1 MLKWK
6 RVSSG
11 TLTLN
16 QEILVDM
23 LSGMAGKNRVIRQ
36 ISFTPTADKYLRVYR
51 DAEQIVDYDSYTL
64 NGEYPVLPM
73 DLPLVEG
80 QNCKVGFYNSSGA
93 TTAIQISI
101 GYEETG

>member
-16 QEILVDM
+16 AEVLVDM
-23 LSGMAGKNRVIRQ
+23 LSGGGGKNRVIKK
-36 ISFTPTADKYLRVYR
+36 ISFTPTQYKFLRVYR

-64 NGEYPVLPM
+64 NGEYPVLEM
-73 DLPLVEG
+73 DLPLSEG
-80 QNCKVGFYNSSGA
+80 QQCKVGFYNSSGA
-93 TTAIQISI
+93 TTAISIMI
-101 GYEETG
+101 GYEEAA

>member
-11 TLTLN
+11 ALTLN
-16 QEILVDM
+16 AEILVDI
-23 LSGMAGKNRVIRQ
+23 LAGMSGKNRIIRK
-36 ISFTPTADKYLRVYR
+36 ISFTPTQYKFLRVYR
-51 DAEQIVDYDSYTL
+51 DGEQIVDYDSYIL
-64 NGEYPVLPM
+64 NGEYPILPM

-80 QNCKVGFYNSSGA
+80 QLCKVGFYNSSGG
-93 TTAIQISI
+93 TGAISIAI

>member
-16 QEILVDM
+16 AEVLVDI
-23 LSGMAGKNRVIRQ
+23 LAGMSGKNRVIKQ
-36 ISFTPTADKYLRVYR
+36 IAFTPTQYKYLRVYR
-51 DAEQIVDYDSYTL
+51 DAEQIVDFDSYIL

-73 DLPLVEG
+73 DLPLAEG
-80 QNCKVGFYNSSGA
+80 NQCKVGFYNSSGA
-93 TTAIQISI
+93 TTAISISI
-101 GYEETG
+101 GYEEAA

>member
-23 LSGMAGKNRVIRQ
+23 ISGMSGKNRVIKH
-36 ISFTPTADKYLRVYR
+36 ISFTPTQYKFLRVYR

-64 NGEYPVLPM
+64 NGEYPVLAM
-73 DLPLVEG
+73 DLPLTEG

-93 TTAIQISI
+93 TTAIEIGI